1 VRHDESRWHGALIT
15 SMKQEIKLELDER
28 FAEGEARLRLRFV
41 LAEISR
47 LDGDM
52 TPRGLLRRF
61 VFVVTALVH
70 HQRRGGLTAS
80 QVRQLVTLAQAT
92 LAAAGVRP
100 RSSRLS
106 HLHAELHMITSQIHR
121 REGRQWTAAW
131 EQYYGVYLARGGRE
145 EEPGFETLGLANRA
159 LRLGHL
165 RLAAARFE
173 QAERLGL
180 AESNVAKARLGLI
193 KTHRLAGHADKLRP
207 LVAGARTE
215 PWLAGQARLEL
226 DWERLCAEV
235 QASGECRPLR
245 RALARGRPHFL
256 GTYLVE
262 GYLWIAASSRLDG
275 WAGLPSI
282 RYLARDA
289 AVRPQRQGLFYKF
302 ALQIERCYLHEAP
315 LPIRIRQLGALLAQ
329 VTRLVSI
336 DKELL
341 AWAASARWLARSK
354 SYALAAL
361 ALHEYE
367 ALSLRVTSGANAD
380 ALGLCADLLA
390 KDWYVGRD
398 DVEDAAATLEAA
410 PLPRSA

>member
-1 VRHDESRWHGALIT
+1 MRHDESRWHGALIT
-15 SMKQEIKLELDER
+15 SMKQEVKLELDAAFNES
-28 FAEGEARLRLRFV
+28 EARQRLRFV
-41 LAEISR
+41 LTEISR

-61 VFVVTALVH
+61 VCTMTALVH
-70 HQRRGGLTAS
+70 HQKRSGLTAS

-106 HLHAELHMITSQIHR
+106 HLHAELHIIVSQIHR

-131 EQYYGVYLARGGRE
+131 EQYYGVYLARGGSE
-145 EEPGFETLGLANRA
+145 EEPGFETLGVANRA

-165 RLAAARFE
+165 RLATARFE
-173 QAERLGL
+173 QAERQGL
-180 AESNVAKARLGLI
+180 SESNVAKARLGLI
-193 KTHRLAGHADKLRP
+193 KTHRLAGETSTMRELAE
-207 LVAGARTE
+207 VARSE
-215 PWLAGQARLEL
+215 RWLAPQARLEL
-226 DWERLCAEV
+226 DWETHCAQV
-235 QASGECRPLR
+235 QATGDCRPLR
-245 RALARGRPHFL
+245 RALTRGQPHFL
-256 GTYLVE
+256 GTYLIE

-275 WAGLPSI
+275 WEGLPSI

-329 VTRLVSI
+329 ITRLVSI

-367 ALSLRVTSGANAD
+367 ALSLRVSSGAKSD
-380 ALGLCADLLA
+380 VLGLCADLLA

-398 DVEDAAATLEAA
+398 DESDRTIEAA
-410 PLPRSA
+410 PLSRSA